1 MTREPDPGRAAYHH
15 EPVMR
20 REVVELL
27 GAVPDGVVVD
37 ATVGGE
43 ATRRRCWTVTPG
55 FVSWG
60 WTAIPPP

>member
-1 MTREPDPGRAAYHH
+1 
-15 EPVMR
+15 MR

-27 GAVPDGVVVD
+27 SAVPDGVVVD